1 MFQND
6 LIDLAIGLVFV
17 WLVLSLVISVLNE
30 ALVLGFRIRA
40 KHLWLG
46 VGRLVDPV
54 RGQFGRRFW
63 DTVLFLPLA
72 NVLRGRWQK
81 VTDIRPSARASSA
94 DSNTA
99 KLPESGVAAVD
110 GSFLQK
116 RVQEIYDGL
125 APMVSDVA
133 KVGRR
138 SKLTKIAADTF
149 AEAIATIAKKVRS
162 QDLIDAAER
171 QKWPDERLAR
181 LRAAIPADPA
191 AAVSLDDLLAW
202 ALGDDVTEA
211 AKRELFGRKTAMSSA
226 DLILAARRAN
236 WPADRI
242 DRLRAALPRDPSV
255 EVDVKDLLAW
265 PLGDGVTETDKRTLY
280 LCARGPVTA
289 DDIAGFFEAN
299 PGLAQAIRNATSGL
313 TGNVMGG
320 VDAAKEVVAN
330 WFDREMEQ
338 LSALYRRN
346 GRFLL
351 AILAVPVVLFFQA
364 NTIGIIS
371 DLRSDV
377 ALRTAIANQAVATA
391 GAGSLQD
398 VVKAKCGQTGEASG
412 ELDSARVVQLAEE
425 RLDCAKSIVQDTQ
438 KTMLIVPDLDR
449 IRTMDASDGGLSMW
463 DWWEYEIRDWGWIG
477 RLITLVALMF
487 GAQFWFDILRRLVGI
502 KTTLTKGG
510 GGSAAG

>member
-1 MFQND
+1 M
-6 LIDLAIGLVFV
+6 V
-17 WLVLSLVISVLNE
+17 
-30 ALVLGFRIRA
+30 
-40 KHLWLG
+40 
-46 VGRLVDPV
+46 
-54 RGQFGRRFW
+54 
-63 DTVLFLPLA
+63 
-72 NVLRGRWQK
+72 
-81 VTDIRPSARASSA
+81 
-94 DSNTA
+94 
-99 KLPESGVAAVD
+99 AVD
-110 GSFLQK
+110 GSSIQK

-149 AEAIATIAKKVRS
+149 AEAVATIAKKVQS

-171 QKWPDERLAR
+171 QKWPKERLAR

-202 ALGDDVTEA
+202 ALGD
-211 AKRELFGRKTAMSSA
+211 
-226 DLILAARRAN
+226 
-236 WPADRI
+236 
-242 DRLRAALPRDPSV
+242 
-255 EVDVKDLLAW
+255 
-265 PLGDGVTETDKRTLY
+265 GVTETDKRTLY
-280 LCARGPVTA
+280 LSARGQVTA

-313 TGNVMGG
+313 TGNVLAGI
-320 VDAAKEVVAN
+320 DAAKEVVAN
-330 WFDREMEQ
+330 WFDRKMEQ

-351 AILAVPVVLFFQA
+351 AILAVPVVLLFQA

-391 GAGSLQD
+391 DAGSLQD
-398 VVKAKCGQTGEASG
+398 VVKAKCGETGEASG
-412 ELDSARVVQLAEE
+412 ELDSAQAVQLAKE

-438 KTMLIVPDLDR
+438 RTMLIVPDLDR
-449 IRTMDASDGGLSMW
+449 IRAMDSNDGGLSMW

-502 KTTLTKGG
+502 KATLTKGG

>member
-17 WLVLSLVISVLNE
+17 WFVLSLVISVLNE
-30 ALVLGFRIRA
+30 ALVLAFRIRA

-99 KLPESGVAAVD
+99 KLPESGVVAVD
-110 GSFLQK
+110 GSSIQK

-149 AEAIATIAKKVRS
+149 AEAVATIANKVHS

-171 QKWPDERLAR
+171 QKWPKERLAR

-202 ALGDDVTEA
+202 ALGD
-211 AKRELFGRKTAMSSA
+211 
-226 DLILAARRAN
+226 
-236 WPADRI
+236 
-242 DRLRAALPRDPSV
+242 
-255 EVDVKDLLAW
+255 
-265 PLGDGVTETDKRTLY
+265 GVTETDKRTLY
-280 LCARGPVTA
+280 LSARGQVTA

-313 TGNVMGG
+313 TGNVLGG
-320 VDAAKEVVAN
+320 IDAAKEVVAN

-351 AILAVPVVLFFQA
+351 AILAVPVVLLFQA

-391 GAGSLQD
+391 DAGSLQD
-398 VVKAKCGQTGEASG
+398 VVKAKCGETGEASG
-412 ELDSARVVQLAEE
+412 ELDSAQAVQLAKE

-438 KTMLIVPDLDR
+438 RTMLIVPDLDR
-449 IRTMDASDGGLSMW
+449 IRAMDSNDGGLSMW